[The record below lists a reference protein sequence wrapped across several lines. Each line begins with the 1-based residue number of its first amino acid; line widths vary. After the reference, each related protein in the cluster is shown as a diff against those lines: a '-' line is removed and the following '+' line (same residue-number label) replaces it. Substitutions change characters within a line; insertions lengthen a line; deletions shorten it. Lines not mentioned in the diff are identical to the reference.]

1 MNSSVLTSTIM
12 FLILPLLTIF
22 GLIPL
27 THFAFNSTMSASGS
41 KDSLS
46 DIDINIQIENPFDD
60 NTPQNTYSLVT
71 TERQLKFAKIAV
83 VCMWISVILS
93 ILSWIGRA
101 FGLWCLP

>member
-1 MNSSVLTSTIM
+1 M

-27 THFAFNSTMSASGS
+27 THFAFNSTSADVPSGAS
-41 KDSLS
+41 S
-46 DIDINIQIENPFDD
+46 DIDINIQIENPFQD
-60 NTPQNTYSLVT
+60 NTPKHVYSLT
-71 TERQLKFAKIAV
+71 TSERQMRFAKVAV
-83 VCMWISVILS
+83 VCIWISVILS